1 MRYGNIDLLLDELE
15 KNESKTIEKDYLL
28 KLIRNC
34 ETDPY
39 KDLLLRIIKE
49 AK

>member
-1 MRYGNIDLLLDELE
+1 MKYGNIDLLLDELE

-28 KLIRNC
+28 KLIKNC

-49 AK
+49 K